1 MTSMYRAYALTM
13 TRPHEKLGIPQS
25 ASRQL
30 AQHAP
35 AAWAAFL
42 GVIAVAFV
50 MTYIAT
56 IAMSST
62 RGFQLRDAEA
72 RVDRLRS
79 EARRL
84 ETEVAKAS
92 SVGSLADRASG
103 LGFVRVDRVAVIDA
117 PAHSYALAR

>member
-13 TRPHEKLGIPQS
+13 TRPQERLGIPES

-30 AQHAP
+30 ARHAP
-35 AAWAAFL
+35 VAWSAFL
-42 GVIAVAFV
+42 GVVAVAFV
-50 MTYIAT
+50 LTYIAT
-56 IAMSST
+56 IAMSSA

-79 EARRL
+79 EARQL

-92 SVGSLADRASG
+92 SIGSLSERASG
-103 LGFVRVDRVAVIDA
+103 LGFVQVDRVAVVDA
-117 PAHSYALAR
+117 PNHSYALAR